1 MKDQKEREH
10 KDKEQTQQ
18 ETMNQLLQMV
28 APGTAFRDGLENVL
42 RAKTGALIVVGYSPE
57 VMEVV
62 DGGFSI
68 NCDFSP
74 NYLYELAK
82 MDGAI
87 ILSEDAKRILYANT
101 QLIPDSSISSSETG
115 IRHRTAE
122 RVAKQTGKLVVSIS
136 QRRNVITLYQ
146 GQIRYALKE
155 MGVILTKANQAI
167 QTLEK
172 YRAVFTQSLTNLSA
186 LEYEEMVTMHEVA
199 YVIQRAEMVLRIK
212 NEINRYVLELGNEGR
227 LISMQKEEL
236 VGTAE
241 EEAWLLLKDYA
252 KDDSEEKVKEIMSSL
267 RKLSSEELLESGQLI
282 RLLGYPSLSTVA
294 EEGLLPRGYRM
305 LSKIPRLPSVIIHNL
320 VDRFTALPHIVM
332 ASIEELDEVDG
343 IGEVRARTIK
353 EGLKRIQ
360 EQVFIDRQI

>member
-1 MKDQKEREH
+1 MIKEKDGKEKER
-10 KDKEQTQQ
+10 QPQ
-18 ETMNQLLQMV
+18 ERTMNQLLRMV

-87 ILSEDAKRILYANT
+87 ILNEDVKRILYANT

-122 RVAKQTGKLVVSIS
+122 RVAKQMGKLVVSIS

-146 GQIRYALKE
+146 GQLRYALKE

-167 QTLEK
+167 QTLER
-172 YRAVFTQSLTNLSA
+172 YRVVFTQSLTNLSA
-186 LEYEEMVTMHEVA
+186 LEFEEMVTMHEVA
-199 YVIQRAEMVLRIK
+199 HVIQRAEMVLRIN

-236 VGTAE
+236 IGSAE
-241 EEAWLLLKDYA
+241 EEARLLLRDYA
-252 KDDSEEKVKEIMSSL
+252 KDNGEAKIKEIQEAI
-267 RKLSSEELLESGQLI
+267 RKLSSEELLDPAALI
-282 RLLGYPSLSTVA
+282 RILGYPSINSVA
-294 EEGLLPRGYRM
+294 DEGLHPRGYRI
-305 LSKIPRLPSVIIHNL
+305 LSKISRLPSVIIHNL
-320 VDRFTALPHIVM
+320 VERFGALPRIVT

-343 IGEVRARTIK
+343 IGEVRARAIK

-360 EQVFIDRQI
+360 DQVFIDRQI

>member
-1 MKDQKEREH
+1 MKEPS
-10 KDKEQTQQ
+10 QQ
-18 ETMNQLLQMV
+18 EIMNQLLQMV

-87 ILSEDAKRILYANT
+87 ILSEDRKRILYANT

-146 GQIRYALKE
+146 GQLRYSLKE

-172 YRAVFTQSLTNLSA
+172 YKAVLSQSFTNLSA
-186 LEYEEMVTMHEVA
+186 SEFEELVTLQEVAHVVKRVEMVIRVKME
-199 YVIQRAEMVLRIK
+199 IK
-212 NEINRYVLELGNEGR
+212 RYVNELGTEGR
-227 LISMQKEEL
+227 LISMQMEEL
-236 VGTAE
+236 VGGVE
-241 EEAWLLLKDYA
+241 EELWFLLKDYA
-252 KDDSEEKVKEIMSSL
+252 KEASEERIRDIRNSI
-267 RKLSSEELLESGQLI
+267 RKLTSEDLLDVPPI
-282 RLLGYPSLSTVA
+282 IKLLGYAGTAA
-294 EEGLLPRGYRM
+294 EEMVAPRGYRL
-305 LSKIPRLPSVIIHNL
+305 LSKIPRLPAVIMNNL
-320 VDRFTALPHIVM
+320 VEHFDHLPHILM
-332 ASIEELDEVDG
+332 ATIEELDAVDG
-343 IGEVRARTIK
+343 IGEVRARAIK

-360 EQVFIDRQI
+360 EQMFIDRQI